1 MGRYLDSKCK
11 QCLREHQKLFLKGD
25 RCFSGKCAFTRRNGA
40 LPGSSKYT
48 YKRASDF
55 SIQFREKQKIKR
67 IYGLLEK
74 QFRRYYAL
82 ANKKSGDTGYNLLE
96 LLELRF
102 DNVVFKMG
110 YAPNRNTARQLIN
123 HGHFLLNGKSNNIPS
138 TVLSVNDEVSVKLAS
153 QKNTYFT
160 ERFGQSD
167 VKHVKWIKFNSK
179 KNTGIVASVPLKE
192 DMDPSLHP
200 NLVVEYYSR

>member
-40 LPGSSKYT
+40 LPGSSKYA

-82 ANKKSGDTGYNLLE
+82 ANKKSGDPGYNLLE

-160 ERFGQSD
+160 ERFGQND

>member
-1 MGRYLDSKCK
+1 MGRYLESKCK

-40 LPGSSKYT
+40 LPGSSKYMYRRT
-48 YKRASDF
+48 SDF
-55 SIQFREKQKIKR
+55 AVQFREKQKIKR

-82 ANKKSGDTGYNLLE
+82 ANRKTGDTGYNLLAF
-96 LLELRF
+96 LELRL

-110 YAPNRNTARQLIN
+110 YTPNRNTARQLIT
-123 HGHFLLNGKSNNIPS
+123 HGHFLVNGKSNNIPS
-138 TVLSVNDEVSVKLAS
+138 SILKIGDTVSIKLSSQDNNYFKDNTSKNEVK
-153 QKNTYFT
+153 YP
-160 ERFGQSD
+160 
-167 VKHVKWIKFNSK
+167 KWIKFDSK
-179 KNTGIVASVPLKE
+179 KNTGAVVGIPSKD
-192 DMDPSLHP
+192 DMDPSLQP